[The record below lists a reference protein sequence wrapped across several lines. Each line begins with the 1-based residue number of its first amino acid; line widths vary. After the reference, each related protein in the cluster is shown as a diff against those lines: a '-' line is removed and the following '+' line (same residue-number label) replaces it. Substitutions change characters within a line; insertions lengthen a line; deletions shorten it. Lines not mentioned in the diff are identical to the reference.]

1 MSDPFGRAI
10 RDFHRGEQDEPLL
23 QIDGDEVDEHPIG
36 EFYFGERTPDQD
48 TTRFLESRLRGPLL
62 DLGAGAGRDSL
73 YFQDRLETV
82 ALEVSDHL
90 VATMRERGVD
100 DARLG
105 DMFALTGQ
113 FDRNR
118 FSSVLAYGTQLG
130 LVRSMRRLRGF
141 LGDLARVTAAD
152 ATAVL
157 DNYDPEYDETRELL
171 GYRHDPTPG
180 LGFRVMHFEYE
191 GDVGDTLLFRL
202 FSPDRLRDAC
212 VGTGWTLDEVN
223 REEVSNEYHYQAV
236 LEKE

>member
-10 RDFHRGEQDEPLL
+10 RDFHRGEQDEPLR
-23 QIDGDEVDEHPIG
+23 QFDGDESLDHPI
-36 EFYFGERTPDQD
+36 EDFYFGEVDPEDERT
-48 TTRFLESRLRGPLL
+48 RWLESRLSGRFL

-82 ALEVSDHL
+82 SLEVSEHL
-90 VATMRERGVD
+90 VGTMRERGVD

-105 DMFALTGQ
+105 DMFALPEQ
-113 FDRNR
+113 FERGR
-118 FSSVLAYGTQLG
+118 FGSVLAYGTQLA
-130 LVRSMRRLRGF
+130 LVRSMRGLREF
-141 LGDLARVTAAD
+141 LGDLARVTTDD
-152 ATAVL
+152 ATAIL
-157 DNYDPEYDETRELL
+157 DNYDPEYEGARELL

-202 FSPDRLRDAC
+202 FSSDRLRDAC
-212 VGTGWTLDEVN
+212 VGTGWTLDG
-223 REEVSNEYHYQAV
+223 VSRGAVGNECHYMAV